1 MVRKKEET
9 PVTQNNFDAIE
20 GNLWATILL
29 AKAEYE
35 RKPTNPL
42 YSVITN
48 LELTLMEI
56 KKMNHESRR

>member
-1 MVRKKEET
+1 MAKSKKEQSNLE
-9 PVTQNNFDAIE
+9 AIE

-35 RKPTNPL
+35 KKPTNPL

-56 KKMNHESRR
+56 KKIQQ

>member
-1 MVRKKEET
+1 MVKQKEEKEE
-9 PVTQNNFDAIE
+9 NFLDAIE
-20 GNLWATILL
+20 GNIAAAIRL

-35 RKPTNPL
+35 KKPSNPM

-56 KKMNHESRR
+56 KKWNNILT